1 MDKNRYRTCFMN
13 ATIWSRV
20 LPAKFLRIEDS
31 SSITQTKSDAFKG
44 AGAHSCTRRF
54 CATACRPCCGRC
66 RQCRSS
72 GLVDELESH
81 GQRRQ
86 NQNPLVG
93 LLHDVPGNRQLHQGF
108 AKASITEQSH
118 APLAH
123 GLGDDG
129 LLEVKRTFRHPHRV
143 ESELSG
149 AVLLVDMNVS

>member
-1 MDKNRYRTCFMN
+1 MQALIVAHDDFVRQRAVLAVADVVN
-13 ATIWSRV
+13 AD
-20 LPAKFLRIEDS
+20 LP
-31 SSITQTKSDAFKG
+31 
-44 AGAHSCTRRF
+44 
-54 CATACRPCCGRC
+54 
-66 RQCRSS
+66 